1 MATTVIGGMCVT
13 VNNVTDQQLSS
24 QRPSGAVHELSHA
37 RAQEAET
44 PQEFTAA
51 VESMH
56 AAQLRKEIV
65 LGTIRPPQKIAK
77 FSHAIGL
84 EVDRESEDEEVSALD
99 SEGDAFGRLILLYD
113 PRSEEAW
120 DSPMR
125 LVAYIQADLDSSV
138 AGDPLLPEVAWEWLK
153 EGLVKTSATY
163 TNLGGTVTST
173 ASVRYGEIGGPPRA
187 YQVELRASWTAAD
200 AILAAHVEGFAH
212 VLAAVAGLPPV
223 GVTNIGS

>member
-1 MATTVIGGMCVT
+1 MH
-13 VNNVTDQQLSS
+13 VTDQQVSS
-24 QRPSGAVHELSHA
+24 QRPSAAVHKLTHA
-37 RAQEAET
+37 RTQEAET

-51 VESMH
+51 AESMH

-84 EVDRESEDEEVSALD
+84 EVDRESEDEAVSALD
-99 SEGDAFGRLILLYD
+99 SDGDAFGRLILLYD

-138 AGDPLLPEVAWEWLK
+138 ASDPLLPEVAWEWLK
-153 EGLVKTSATY
+153 EGLEEASASY
-163 TNLGGTVTST
+163 TNMGGTVTST

-187 YQVELRASWTAAD
+187 YQVELRASWTATSTA
-200 AILAAHVEGFAH
+200 LSSHVEGFAH
-212 VLAAVAGLPPV
+212 VLSAVAGLPPV

>member
-1 MATTVIGGMCVT
+1 MH
-13 VNNVTDQQLSS
+13 VTDQQVSS
-24 QRPSGAVHELSHA
+24 QRPSAAVHKLTHA
-37 RAQEAET
+37 RTQEAET

-51 VESMH
+51 AESMH

-84 EVDRESEDEEVSALD
+84 EVDRESEDEAVSALD
-99 SEGDAFGRLILLYD
+99 SDGDAFGRLILLYD

-138 AGDPLLPEVAWEWLK
+138 ASDPLLPEVAWEWLK
-153 EGLVKTSATY
+153 EGLEEASASY
-163 TNLGGTVTST
+163 TNMGGTVTST

-187 YQVELRASWTAAD
+187 YQVELRASWTATSTD
-200 AILAAHVEGFAH
+200 LSSHVEGFAH
-212 VLAAVAGLPPV
+212 VLSAVAGLPPV